1 MIDTGLKDKVVLVTG
16 GNNPYGTGSA
26 TARAFAAEG
35 AKVFI
40 HYLRKLPELYGV
52 SEKKVEEA
60 KRAGAMG
67 WAFYV
72 AQGGK
77 HPNETVEA
85 IRAERGQVEAWE
97 GDLTNPATIPQLF
110 DRVEE
115 VFGPTDILVNNAAH
129 TELEDTIFTATAE
142 GFDRTFAVNTRATV
156 LMIAEFARRF
166 RERKGKGGRIVNIS
180 TDSAQCFPTQI
191 CYGASKAAIEAY
203 TRAICYEIAPY
214 DMTINTV
221 APGPIQTGWLS
232 SEEVEELET
241 SLALGRAGKPE
252 DIANAVIFLAS
263 EQASW
268 VTGKILRV
276 DGGHIPF
283 P

>member
-1 MIDTGLKDKVVLVTG
+1 MIDTGLKGKTAIITG
-16 GNNPYGTGSA
+16 ANNPYGIGA
-26 TARAFAAEG
+26 VTARAFAAKG

-40 HYLRKLPELYGV
+40 NYLRKPPELYGV
-52 SEKKVEEA
+52 SEKEAEEA
-60 KRAGAMG
+60 KQSGTMG
-67 WAFYV
+67 WAFYA

-77 HPNETVEA
+77 HPHETFEA
-85 IRAERGQVEAWE
+85 IRAEGGQVEAWE

-115 VFGPTDILVNNAAH
+115 VFGPADILVNNAAH
-129 TELEDTIFTATAE
+129 AEREDTIFTATAE

-166 RERKGKGGRIVNIS
+166 RERKGKGGRIINIS

-232 SEEVEELET
+232 SEEVEELEAV
-241 SLALGRAGKPE
+241 LPLGRVGKPE

-268 VTGKILRV
+268 ITGKILRV